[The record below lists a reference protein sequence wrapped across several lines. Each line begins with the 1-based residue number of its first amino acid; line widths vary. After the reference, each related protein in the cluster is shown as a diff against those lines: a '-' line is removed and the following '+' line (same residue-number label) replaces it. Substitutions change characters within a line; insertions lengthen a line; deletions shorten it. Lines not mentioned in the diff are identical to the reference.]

1 MEIWTWGWIEMD
13 LLPNSDRDISSN
25 YKFPNCFINTHWNLN
40 IHWITNVHWI
50 WMDSDAHNSDQSL
63 PAILFGPQWPPVYH
77 QTFCDPMKYR
87 FESNL
92 EIHIIGA
99 VENPHSEKMLMVLP
113 LFNLYFHG
121 QASISSRKSAY
132 QHIN

>member
-1 MEIWTWGWIEMD
+1 
-13 LLPNSDRDISSN
+13 
-25 YKFPNCFINTHWNLN
+25 
-40 IHWITNVHWI
+40 
-50 WMDSDAHNSDQSL
+50 MDSDAHNSDQSL

-99 VENPHSEKMLMVLP
+99 VGNPHSDGIALIQPVFPWPGINFIKKISLPAHQLMFIPYLAEKKWLCKALEIQVCGN
-113 LFNLYFHG
+113 F
-121 QASISSRKSAY
+121 QESICARM
-132 QHIN
+132 HV